1 MANKC
6 CQKRLDGKLIE
17 PSGPCSWKWGGYGQQ
32 LTCDMGYYK
41 NNVVVGRCGSGEIM
55 NTSIYWR
62 VMTFGLVWFGIVG
75 PGF

>member
-6 CQKRLDGKLIE
+6 CQKRLDGELIE

-32 LTCDMGYYK
+32 LTCDGYK
-41 NNVVVGRCGSGEIM
+41 GNVVVGRCGSGEIM

-62 VMTFGLVWFGIVG
+62 VMTFGLVRFGFVG